1 MVRRKKR
8 CLSVWYMAWRS
19 AKGQTNS
26 HMVGRGALE
35 KDKESLNY
43 QKKKASLDP
52 ASVRMKETGNKMET
66 CTRQADPTEPY
77 NSF

>member
-1 MVRRKKR
+1 MVRRKKE

-43 QKKKASLDP
+43 QEKKDLLGSSQCQNERD
-52 ASVRMKETGNKMET
+52 RKENGNLYQTGRPN
-66 CTRQADPTEPY
+66 RV
-77 NSF
+77 S

>member
-1 MVRRKKR
+1 
-8 CLSVWYMAWRS
+8 
-19 AKGQTNS
+19 
-26 HMVGRGALE
+26 MVGRGALE

-43 QKKKASLDP
+43 QKKKKASLDP
-52 ASVRMKETGNKMET
+52 ASVRMKETENKMET